1 MQDSEQNIKI
11 AGFLRV
17 ALPVVADVVRTF
29 LQALDWEVQEEG
41 RGLDSAFTIELGE
54 KKIKFFMHN
63 LLLEIATVDRDEN
76 PLRFDEGLRDFDYFL
91 AKTTRIV
98 GGRLWILLQ
107 LVSQDD
113 VEAAIEKLSRKA
125 GQYERLRIWRFDDKG
140 PASAP
145 GKSAAAD

>member
-1 MQDSEQNIKI
+1 MQDSEHNIKI
-11 AGFLRV
+11 ASFLRV

-29 LQALDWEVQEEG
+29 LQAFDWEVQEEG
-41 RGLDSAFTIELGE
+41 RGLDSAFAIKFGE
-54 KKIKFFMHN
+54 KEIKFFMHN

-76 PLRFDEGLRDFDYFL
+76 PLKFDEKLHDAGYFL
-91 AKTTRIV
+91 TKTTRLV

-125 GQYERLRIWRFDDKG
+125 GQYERIRIWRFDDKG

-145 GKSAAAD
+145 GH